1 MLEALLI
8 LASAEG
14 AEEISKMPFYIAG
27 GALTLF
33 AVLVGALGVVRHDFP
48 SSPGAARAVMG
59 LAAVLV
65 VATMATSV
73 LTS

>member
-8 LASAEG
+8 LASVEG
-14 AEEISKMPFYIAG
+14 EEASKTPFYIAG

-48 SSPGAARAVMG
+48 ASKGTARAVMG
-59 LAAVLV
+59 LAALLMV
-65 VATMATSV
+65 VTMATSV